1 MALSIDAIG
10 YWTFTLLHSTF
21 HLGTADVDL
30 VILLRKHGIL
40 KQALC
45 TYSLKSYIDRDK
57 NETTIQSF

>member
-21 HLGTADVDL
+21 HLGKADVDL

-45 TYSLKSYIDRDK
+45 TYS
-57 NETTIQSF
+57 